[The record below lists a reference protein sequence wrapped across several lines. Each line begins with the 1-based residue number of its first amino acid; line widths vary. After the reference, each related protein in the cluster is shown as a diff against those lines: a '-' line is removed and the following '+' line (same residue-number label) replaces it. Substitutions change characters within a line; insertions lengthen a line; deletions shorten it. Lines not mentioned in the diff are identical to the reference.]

1 MALMETM
8 YTYAVRTPAMD
19 GDYEEIDVYAS
30 NAAEARKK
38 AIAEAVERYGE
49 DATSEPMEP
58 GGSGGFVIIMR

>member
-19 GDYEEIDVYAS
+19 DDYEEIDVYAS

-38 AIAEAVERYGE
+38 AIAEAVEWYGE
-49 DATSEPMEP
+49 DATIEPMEP